1 MRLKKVQLH
10 GYKTFANKTEFVFDK
25 GVTAIVGPNGS
36 GKSNVADAIRWVM
49 GEQAYSVMRGKKT
62 EDMIFNGSSERARMG
77 MAEAVIT
84 LDNSDNWLPI
94 DFDEVVIGRRAYRSG
109 ENEYYL
115 NGNKVRLRDV
125 HELLDRSGLGRRTHT
140 VIGQGMIDKA
150 LALKPE
156 DRRALFEEAAGI
168 TIYRT
173 KRRRTIDQLTKTED
187 NLIRVRDIIREISPR
202 LRQLE
207 RQAEK
212 ARQHDEISVELRE
225 LLRIWY
231 GYNWHLAL
239 GKLVDARAAVDHWQ
253 KIIEGAHSNIAG
265 YNAET
270 AALRH
275 RQTELRSQLS
285 EWRRLLAE
293 HENAR
298 ADLVREQA
306 VGQERQRSLRSNV
319 ERLQHEGELLQDRL
333 QGEQS
338 RLVEAEAELATISTQ
353 RQSHEV
359 QVTQA
364 QADLHALEQTR
375 QQTERQLIE
384 AQRKHL
390 DFSTRLADRRNRV
403 TQAKE
408 NRVAVKEERTAE
420 LEAAEKALTE
430 VQGLQEEYAQVSNE
444 LHILGEQITALRE
457 RHRTAETRQQGHVT
471 RRAKLESQ
479 RSEFDAQLRAHKA
492 RFELLDR
499 LRAEGEGLYAGV
511 RQVLRA
517 SQRGSLSGILG
528 PIATLLHVPDRF
540 EQAIEVALGSRIQ
553 DVVVDSWDDAERAI
567 SHLKSTRG
575 GRATFLPLDN
585 LRPLHRRPV
594 PKGSGVLGWAADL
607 VEYDAKVEPAIELLL
622 GQILVV
628 DDLESARRV
637 SRQSD
642 RSRIVTLEGDFVHPG
657 GSVSGGSRN
666 QRQKGGMLAREREW
680 RNLPKQI
687 EHTVSQMRDLNQ
699 EIESLNQAVLAVDE
713 ELTGLVKEATRLGDV
728 EREHTM
734 VLGRLQSGID
744 RAHQTQAWHNERAR
758 KLALDLENF
767 GRQVAGLRQEIGEFD
782 EQQSVVSNRLAA
794 LEEKLAT
801 LGTAGLVQAVAQA
814 QARLDAIDERRQS
827 QRSLVEN
834 HRQTV
839 RQTELEITDRQHR
852 ISVLTEETAALE
864 TRLTSLLSNH
874 QQTDQAYLAL
884 NGKVEPAQKELDE
897 LEAGWIEH
905 DRRGETLRERL
916 HQEEL
921 QLNQAQLALQRAEDN
936 LTYLRSQIESDF
948 GLVALET
955 EEGFASQEP
964 LPFDQ
969 IVTALP
975 RVEALPKGTKT
986 EIRRLKGQINRL
998 GPINPEAQE
1007 EYATTKE
1014 RHEFLSQQSLDLED
1028 ASGQMRKVIAEL
1040 DQLMDQEFRRTFKEV
1055 AKAFTRYFTRLFGGG
1070 TAKLALTDANDITNT
1085 GVEIIARP
1093 PGKRPTNLSMLSGGE
1108 RALTAAALIF
1118 SILSVSPTPFCVL
1131 DEVDAALDESNIT
1144 RVRDVLKELTEHAQI
1159 IVITHNRGTL
1169 EAAETIYGISIGSDS
1184 VSQSLSL
1191 KLDNGRLQA
1200 AE

>member
-10 GYKTFANKTEFVFDK
+10 GYKTFANKTEFIFDK
-25 GVTAIVGPNGS
+25 GITAIVGPNGS

-77 MAEAVIT
+77 MAEAIIT

-109 ENEYYL
+109 ENEYFI
-115 NGNKVRLRDV
+115 NNNKVRLRDV

-173 KRRRTIDQLTKTED
+173 KRRRTIDQLAKTEA
-187 NLIRVRDIIREISPR
+187 NLTRVRDIIAEISPR

-212 ARQHDEISVELRE
+212 ARQHEEISAELRD
-225 LLRIWY
+225 LLRTWY

-239 GKLVDARAAVDHWQ
+239 SKLVDARAAVAHWQ
-253 KIIEGAHSNIAG
+253 QIIERAHGNIES

-270 AALRH
+270 AALRQ
-275 RQTELRSQLS
+275 RQTELRSQLA

-298 ADLVREQA
+298 ADFVREQA
-306 VGQERQRSLRSNV
+306 VGQERLRALRSNI
-319 ERLQHEGELLQDRL
+319 ERFQHEEEILRERL
-333 QGEQS
+333 QGEQA
-338 RLVEAEAELATISTQ
+338 RLAEAETELGAINAQ
-353 RQSHEV
+353 RQTHEV

-364 QADLHALEQTR
+364 LADLHALEQAR
-375 QQTERQLIE
+375 QQTESQLAE

-390 DFSTRLADRRNRV
+390 DFTTRLADRQNRV

-408 NRVAVKEERTAE
+408 NRQAVKEERTAE
-420 LEAAEKALTE
+420 IEAAAKALAEAQT
-430 VQGLQEEYAQVSNE
+430 LQQEYAQVGDE
-444 LHILGEQITALRE
+444 LQALGEQISALRE
-457 RHRTAETRQQGHVT
+457 RHRTAEARQQEHVA
-471 RRAKLESQ
+471 RRAKLENQ
-479 RSEFDAQLRAHKA
+479 RAELDAQLRAHRA
-492 RFELLDR
+492 RYELLDR

-511 RQVLRA
+511 RQVIRA
-517 SQRGSLSGILG
+517 SQRGDLSGILG
-528 PIATLLHVPDRF
+528 PVATQLHVPDRF

-567 SHLKSTRG
+567 AHLKATRS

-585 LRPLHRRPV
+585 LRPLRRRST
-594 PKGSGVLGWAADL
+594 PKTPGVLGWAADL
-607 VEYDAKVEPAIELLL
+607 VEYDARVEPAIELLL

-637 SRQSD
+637 SRQGE
-642 RSRIVTLEGDFVHPG
+642 RPRIVTLEGDFVHPG
-657 GSVSGGSRN
+657 GSVSGGSRSK
-666 QRQKGGMLAREREW
+666 RQKGGMLAREREW

-687 EHTVSQMRDLNQ
+687 ERTVSQMRELNQ
-699 EIESLNQAVLAVDE
+699 GIEGLNQAILSVDE
-713 ELTGLVKEATRLGDV
+713 ELTALVKEATRLSDV
-728 EREHTM
+728 ERERTA

-744 RAHQTQAWHNERAR
+744 RARQTQAWHNERAK

-767 GRQVAGLRQEIGEFD
+767 GRKLAGLRQEIGEFS
-782 EQQSVVSNRLAA
+782 EQQGIVSNRIAA

-801 LGTAGLVQAVAQA
+801 LGTTGLVQAVAQA

-827 QRSLVEN
+827 QQTLVEN
-834 HRQTV
+834 HRQRA
-839 RQTELEITDRQHR
+839 RQTEAEIADRRRR
-852 ISVLTEETAALE
+852 ILALTEETAALKE
-864 TRLTSLLSNH
+864 RLASLLTDH
-874 QQTDQAYLAL
+874 QQNDQAYLAL
-884 NGKVEPAQKELDE
+884 TGKVAPAQQELDE

-905 DRRGETLRERL
+905 DRRGEALRERL

-921 QLNQAQLALQRAEDN
+921 QLNQAQLALQRAEDH

-955 EEGFASQEP
+955 EDGFASQEP

-975 RVEALPKGTKT
+975 RVETLPQGAKT
-986 EIRRLKGQINRL
+986 EIRRLKGLLNRL

-1007 EYATTKE
+1007 EYAATKE

-1028 ASGQMRKVIAEL
+1028 ASAQMRKVIAEL

-1131 DEVDAALDESNIT
+1131 DEVDAALDEANIT